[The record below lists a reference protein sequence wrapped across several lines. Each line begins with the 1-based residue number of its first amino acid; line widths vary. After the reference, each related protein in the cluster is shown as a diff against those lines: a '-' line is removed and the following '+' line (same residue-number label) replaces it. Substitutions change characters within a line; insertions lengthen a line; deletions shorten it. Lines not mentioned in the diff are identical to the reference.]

1 MTEPADI
8 PPELEAL
15 RSSIDNLDASLIFIL
30 AERFKLTQKV
40 GKLKV
45 GHRLPAADIA
55 REDYQI
61 SRLRRLAQEGQLD
74 PIFAERFLRF
84 IIAEVIQH
92 HNAAADAAVSDLT

>member
-1 MTEPADI
+1 LTYAANI

-15 RSSIDNLDASLIFIL
+15 RSSIDNLDAALIFIL

-40 GKLKV
+40 GKLKA
-45 GHRLPAADIA
+45 GHELPAADVA

-74 PIFAERFLRF
+74 PVFAERFLRL
-84 IIAEVIQH
+84 IIDEVIQH
-92 HNAAADAAVSDLT
+92 HKAAAGTAI